1 MSKNKLELLFEALKD
16 MAKDTDT
23 VHYTNFIGL
32 LGILRDGKLKAQ
44 NYRDKAKENTVEVA
58 ALRRSKDRY
67 LQAMKR
73 NDNERYKKETA
84 ELSENVGSIKIY
96 LHSNRI
102 KASLPN
108 VNKKPISEFYIY
120 SVRELDGIYKKIKKI
135 YEKYDASL
143 SEDKFKSLIKQGLKE
158 VENKIGLENLK
169 NEKKMGVFIPV
180 VENIVKDAKLNISN
194 NDTHNTLLRHWENA
208 LHQGRYLFYSSSMG
222 REAEERFT
230 FGEKSG
236 KDLKNVGIPVN
247 PLYMKIRIVDTDDL
261 FDEFEYCKNEGLL
274 ERFIEM
280 AIELLENIK
289 KHEKVF
295 LRDDVFLDFVKKLQ
309 YVVKHKNI

>member
-1 MSKNKLELLFEALKD
+1 MSKNKLELLYEALKD

-58 ALRRSKDRY
+58 ALRRSRDRY

-73 NDNERYKKETA
+73 NDNERYKKETS
-84 ELSENVGSIKIY
+84 ELSENIGSIKIY

-108 VNKKPISEFYIY
+108 VNKKPISEFYKFNVRDFNESSEELIKIFDNCDVEITKEKLKEIVKKGLERIV
-120 SVRELDGIYKKIKKI
+120 SVKGVDKINDFIRKDYNEEIKKV
-135 YEKYDASL
+135 YHAY
-143 SEDKFKSLIKQGLKE
+143 GLKIINADKYNMFE
-158 VENKIGLENLK
+158 IYFQNLF
-169 NEKKMGVFIPV
+169 N
-180 VENIVKDAKLNISN
+180 
-194 NDTHNTLLRHWENA
+194 
-208 LHQGRYLFYSSSMG
+208 QGRYLFYSSSMG

-280 AIELLENIK
+280 VIELLENIK

-295 LRDDVFLDFVKKLQ
+295 LRDDVFLDFVKKLR